1 MTTRSTAAAAK
12 RVEAVSHERDFFVWT
27 QQTAALLRVR
37 RFSDVDAAALAEE
50 VEDMGKR
57 DLRELHSRSERLLVH
72 LLKWQ
77 FQKSKRSR
85 SWKSTILTQRFR
97 IQALLDDSPS
107 LRPKLLR
114 GRDDDYARATQR
126 AAVES
131 GLKLERFPSSCP
143 YTLEQLL
150 DTSYLPA

>member
-1 MTTRSTAAAAK
+1 MAITAK
-12 RVEAVSHERDFFVWT
+12 RVESVPHDGDFFVWT
-27 QQTAALLRVR
+27 QQTAALLRAGR
-37 RFSDVDAAALAEE
+37 LNEVDAAALAEE

-57 DLRELHSRSERLLVH
+57 DLRELHNRTERLLVH
-72 LLKWQ
+72 LLKWH
-77 FQKSKRSR
+77 FQKGKRSR

-114 GRDDDYARATQR
+114 SLEDDYARATQR
-126 AAVES
+126 AAVET

-150 DTSYLPA
+150 DTSYLPS